1 MGRSWFSIETTSH
14 LKGNSPR
21 MSFPYSRSSPVDS
34 TDVEVTEIK
43 ERENLPPQKIVDKE
57 PVTCKSLRF
66 RLFPTAEEKE
76 KLKQYAEQ
84 HRWTWNMCKNV
95 LEKNNS
101 IKSLK
106 DRVDDEKEKMVLYRA
121 RILQCKQCLSE
132 AMKAHSND
140 STPESEDNVKQL
152 EGQLKEIKRSNPRVK
167 FRYETFRDQVGRY
180 KFTAEDSQSN
190 VVLVD
195 FVEKEPTEK
204 CKIELPDGWWKHHHN
219 RVPRGAVHEF
229 VGALNSSI
237 SNYRNS
243 GRDFSINFKRK
254 KNRNTIHFEDGLF
267 PSWINEMRNRYGYTA
282 VLPDENG
289 RRRRRSITLKEI
301 KKHTKVQ
308 SIRIVHEQDIDRYYL
323 YLPVPTGFY
332 LPDDRHRESQALL
345 VPKEEIISLDPG
357 VRTFA
362 MGYTPT
368 KTVSMGDEGAVRIF
382 ELLNEYDDL
391 WVGKEASPEAREK
404 ASISRREKMGKIR
417 YMIEDLHWK
426 VIKYLVSN
434 YKTIVYTDFRTKG
447 MMKKLSKENKRKLQ
461 ALSFFKFKQRLIYK
475 CKTSGVDLVIINE
488 SYTSLTCGKCG
499 HQNPKNR
506 SKTFKCH
513 ECGWVVDRD
522 CNGARNIML
531 KALGFLCP

>member
-1 MGRSWFSIETTSH
+1 
-14 LKGNSPR
+14 
-21 MSFPYSRSSPVDS
+21 
-34 TDVEVTEIK
+34 
-43 ERENLPPQKIVDKE
+43 
-57 PVTCKSLRF
+57 
-66 RLFPTAEEKE
+66 
-76 KLKQYAEQ
+76 
-84 HRWTWNMCKNV
+84 
-95 LEKNNS
+95 
-101 IKSLK
+101 
-106 DRVDDEKEKMVLYRA
+106 
-121 RILQCKQCLSE
+121 
-132 AMKAHSND
+132 
-140 STPESEDNVKQL
+140 
-152 EGQLKEIKRSNPRVK
+152 
-167 FRYETFRDQVGRY
+167 
-180 KFTAEDSQSN
+180 
-190 VVLVD
+190 
-195 FVEKEPTEK
+195 
-204 CKIELPDGWWKHHHN
+204 
-219 RVPRGAVHEF
+219 
-229 VGALNSSI
+229 
-237 SNYRNS
+237 
-243 GRDFSINFKRK
+243 
-254 KNRNTIHFEDGLF
+254 
-267 PSWINEMRNRYGYTA
+267 
-282 VLPDENG
+282 
-289 RRRRRSITLKEI
+289 
-301 KKHTKVQ
+301 
-308 SIRIVHEQDIDRYYL
+308 
-323 YLPVPTGFY
+323 
-332 LPDDRHRESQALL
+332 LL